1 MKVSEELK
9 NYSVE
14 AIPPFSQLRG
24 VAACQVTETQGL
36 DVQEILQGG
45 AGLYP
50 GSPLP
55 LHHPLIMTAEQLRNL
70 SLFFFFFFCLQNFV
84 EKKAAPEGPRL
95 TLI

>member
-1 MKVSEELK
+1 MKPLSRWPPCCVRYMKVSEELK

-70 SLFFFFFFCLQNFV
+70 SLFFFFFVSKIL
-84 EKKAAPEGPRL
+84 
-95 TLI
+95 

>member
-14 AIPPFSQLRG
+14 GIPPFSQLRG
-24 VAACQVTETQGL
+24 VAACQVTETQGP

-50 GSPLP
+50 SSPLP
-55 LHHPLIMTAEQLRNL
+55 LHPLIKTAEHLKN
-70 SLFFFFFFCLQNFV
+70 LFFFFLWPKFCRR
-84 EKKAAPEGPRL
+84 KAAPEGPRM

>member
-70 SLFFFFFFCLQNFV
+70 SLFFFFLSPKFCRR
-84 EKKAAPEGPRL
+84 KAAPEGPRL